1 MADGNVPGQDR
12 GWSQDRVDLVKR
24 TICPRGISEDEF
36 LLFMEQCRRSGLDPL
51 IKEAF
56 CVARRQNVGNRE
68 RPNWV
73 TKYEFQPS
81 EAGML
86 ARAERF
92 PDYEGIQAAEVYAE
106 DPIGIDYGS
115 GTVEH
120 RVNPAQRKGILVGAW
135 ARVQRRGKVAVVVWV
150 DFAGVVQQTP
160 LWGKMPGTMVRK
172 CARVAALR
180 TAYPEAFGG
189 LYVRE
194 ELPEEDDDTDV
205 SPPVRERALPTKSA
219 STEATEVAQAGL
231 TQAQRAEVVEHHGER
246 RATPA
251 ASART
256 SRTTEAPPPVV
267 VAFGPHKGRQA
278 AELSDNELSATVD
291 LAHEKLMEQPRAT
304 WAKAMRANLEVLEA
318 EVELRCKVPREPGA
332 EG

>member
-1 MADGNVPGQDR
+1 MADESAPVSDR

-36 LLFMEQCRRSGLDPL
+36 LLFMEQCKRSGLDPL
-51 IKEAF
+51 LKEAF
-56 CVARRQNVGNRE
+56 CVARRLNIGNRE

-73 TKYEFQPS
+73 TKHEFQPS

-92 PDYEGIQAAEVYAE
+92 PDYEGIQAAEVYGE
-106 DPIGIDYGS
+106 DPISIDYGS

-120 RVNPAQRKGILVGAW
+120 RVNPAQRKGALVGAW

-194 ELPEEDDDTDV
+194 EMPEEEDDDTAPQ
-205 SPPVRERALPTKSA
+205 SRERALPSKSA
-219 STEATEVAQAGL
+219 STEAAEVAQASMA
-231 TQAQRAEVVEHHGER
+231 QAPRAEVVEHHGQR
-246 RATPA
+246 RVSAP

-256 SRTTEAPPPVV
+256 ARQVGGPEDESTAIVAEAE
-267 VAFGPHKGRQA
+267 QA
-278 AELSDNELSATVD
+278 ATESELKALGARARRLPDGPLRASAAEA
-291 LAHEKLMEQPRAT
+291 LKAAGKRLGLPGKPQPA
-304 WAKAMRANLEVLEA
+304 
-318 EVELRCKVPREPGA
+318 PEPGS
-332 EG
+332 GG